1 MPWDLFF
8 FFFKNHLATDTSLCL
23 HLFTASGNVTPRLFW
38 RGLAASYLTDLQ
50 MKSHRRVDGPVV
62 SHITGLDNRQSH
74 PWAPEKQSYR
84 IRRREKPTY
93 MDLSE
98 VFLALRVWKYIL
110 VFLSTAPKSMFLQI
124 ARKFV
129 MPKVEVCVENGDT
142 VHQVVETVQ

>member
-1 MPWDLFF
+1 MWGRQGRRPVFVLLSLRVFTPFF
-8 FFFKNHLATDTSLCL
+8 PPLNKCPGIFFKNHLATDTSLCL

-74 PWAPEKQSYR
+74 PRAPEKQSYR
-84 IRRREKPTY
+84 IKRLEKLTY

-98 VFLALRVWKYIL
+98 VFLHFLIDIL
-110 VFLSTAPKSMFLQI
+110 VFISVAQNLHSLLSFL
-124 ARKFV
+124 K
-129 MPKVEVCVENGDT
+129 
-142 VHQVVETVQ
+142 